1 MRSFLNLLILMMLIS
16 PINSFCQNTNSYNI
30 DVILSSED
38 KTLIINQ
45 VMKFKNTSNISIKEI
60 VLEDWANSYVNNRT
74 RLAKRISDEYSRS
87 FTFAKKKQ
95 RGSTLIKSIA
105 SDNIE
110 SWSVSKKTSDII
122 NVYLKKELK
131 KGESIEIEINYI
143 VKLPDSKFTGYG
155 FDNNNNFYL
164 KNWLIVFSNI
174 SKLNWSS
181 QSNLNLNDQSLKKSS
196 YKLKMSFDKSYNLF
210 TNLSVNKT
218 EILIDK
224 KNVYLSGYD
233 INNVKIDLLID
244 KTYTNFQNFNNE
256 IETDIF
262 KTSSLEEAEIKI
274 KRVNNFIK
282 DYFNDKSDLKLL
294 VAQSDYDS
302 NPFYGLN
309 QLPSF
314 ISPFSDEFL
323 EEIVFLK
330 SFIVNYLNQKLN
342 LNRRE
347 SHWIYTGLEI
357 FIINKYINDYYPKVR
372 FIGKLSGI
380 SFLKNYEIS
389 KMNFNDLFLN
399 YSEYVQRLNLH
410 QSDDQSS
417 EYLTRINH
425 DIASPYHSGVGLIY
439 IENLIGEKDFKDLIE
454 KINTIYSREELNNL
468 FLSYNNKDLSW
479 FIEDYIGNRQS
490 LDLRLRKINANEIKV
505 EEKNNISIPYSIGY
519 LKNDTLIQ
527 NIDFD
532 EYTKIKIPNFD
543 FDYIIINP
551 KVSLPELKKS
561 NNWMYNKSNLNLK
574 PLKLKFIGDLENPR
588 FKTLYL
594 RPEVTYNL
602 YDGISP
608 GFNLLN
614 KGLKNKLFSYEL
626 FTQYASKEETLV
638 GSLNLRYQ
646 LNNELKD
653 NFSTIFNL
661 SYTSNHYKEN
671 LRYQVFSPSVRINFR
686 DNKNLRSKV
695 KKSLS
700 LSLYSV
706 NKDTNIQ
713 NNNLLDKYSIYN
725 LGYYYSDIGIIKYM
739 KSSVNTEFSDNFGKI
754 NLVFD
759 FRRLL
764 KSNRQ
769 LQARI
774 YLGKFFWNN
783 DQFDNFNYNLG
794 RSGGYLF
801 LNNYLGRSESTG
813 LLSQQFIM
821 AGGGFKS
828 FFKDPTTNNFMLASN
843 LNIGIWKWIE
853 GYLDMGM
860 LKDTNEDSRYFYGTG
875 LRLNLLPDF
884 FELYFPISSS
894 NGFELNDYRYKNKIR
909 FIVSYNLESLG
920 KLFSRRWL

>member
-30 DVILSSED
+30 DVILSPED

-131 KGESIEIEINYI
+131 RGESIEIEINYI

-294 VAQSDYDS
+294 VPQSDYDS

-439 IENLIGEKDFKDLIE
+439 IENLIGEKDFKNLIE

-468 FLSYNNKDLSW
+468 FLSYNDKDLSW

-505 EEKNNISIPYSIGY
+505 EEKNDISIPYSIGY

-614 KGLKNKLFSYEL
+614 KGLKNKPFNYEL

-646 LNNELKD
+646 LNSELKD

-700 LSLYSV
+700 LSLFSV

-725 LGYYYSDIGIIKYM
+725 LGYYYSDIGIIKYL
-739 KSSVNTEFSDNFGKI
+739 KSSVNTEFSNNFGKI

-860 LKDTNEDSRYFYGTG
+860 LKDTNEDFRYFYGTG